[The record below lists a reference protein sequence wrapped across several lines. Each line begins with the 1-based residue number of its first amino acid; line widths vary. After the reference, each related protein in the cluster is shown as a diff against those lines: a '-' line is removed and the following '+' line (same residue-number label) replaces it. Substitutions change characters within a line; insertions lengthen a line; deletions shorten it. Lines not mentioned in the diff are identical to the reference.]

1 MKPRVLFVARTRY
14 ALPLSETL
22 ERRFNALSEV
32 MDWRQLATSAN
43 GEAIRTERFT
53 LVPRFP
59 VARLDGAAFYV
70 QSPVRVAR
78 EIRSFR
84 PDVVIVQGAEDTA
97 FALAARRLARSK
109 ARIVFDVHGD

>member
-22 ERRFNALSEV
+22 ERRFESLSEV
-32 MDWRQLATSAN
+32 MDWRQLATSAS
-43 GEAIRTERFT
+43 GVAFRDERFT

-59 VARLDGAAFYV
+59 VARLDGAAFYA

-78 EIRSFR
+78 ELRSFV
-84 PDVVIVQGAEDTA
+84 PM
-97 FALAARRLARSK
+97 S
-109 ARIVFDVHGD
+109 